1 MTKVWGTFV
10 LFLGRYSMG
19 GRTLSTRE
27 EIVKGSRG
35 GGMEVSEDD
44 SGHSVLSACKS
55 CSQLD
60 SPRHSGTGHI
70 VPQVLAL
77 NQRMFSPL
85 KDV

>member
-10 LFLGRYSMG
+10 LFLGRCSMG

-35 GGMEVSEDD
+35 GGMEASEDD

-55 CSQLD
+55 CSRLD
-60 SPRHSGTGHI
+60 SPGHAGTGHR

-85 KDV
+85 KDS